1 MTYAVVIALN
11 GNIGEVQI
19 PSKTSDVLDWIRKKY
34 KSPNIQF
41 QGKLQ
46 DPNNDS
52 RWLSIFASNTEDEEN
67 SHMLPAPFDE
77 DTYTSPIV
85 VLASSNDN
93 QDAYDLSISAYKD
106 IKADDYEALY
116 QEWTFAVEEDE
127 DDVPDEVD
135 EVEEEIDEVDDG
147 TTTVEEEEESAPV
160 YAPRTARTV
169 IAKSRDVFI
178 ECPIRDRVV
187 SLFKKLFESE
197 EMSREFEDYV
207 LKNTADQ
214 CLKDGIDVDWA
225 NRIFWNNYRNRAI
238 TLYENLR
245 GSASYVQN
253 NENLLEKIK
262 SGELSLKDVAEMS
275 PMDLCPSKWKEEIER
290 IIEKEKKLYAGEK
303 NASIIMWCSRC
314 KKKSKCDYYQ
324 LQTRS
329 ADEPMTTFVTCLEC
343 DRRWKF

>member
-11 GNIGEVQI
+11 GTIGDVQI
-19 PSKTSDVLDWIRKKY
+19 PAKTSDVLEWIRKKY
-34 KSPNIQF
+34 KCPTIQF

-46 DPNNDS
+46 DPNNDT

-77 DTYTSPIV
+77 DTYTSPII
-85 VLASSNDN
+85 VLSSSNDN
-93 QDAYDLSISAYKD
+93 QDTYDLPVAAYKD
-106 IKADDYEALY
+106 IKGPDYEALY
-116 QEWTFAVEEDE
+116 QEWTFAIDEETDE
-127 DDVPDEVD
+127 DIE
-135 EVEEEIDEVDDG
+135 EVEEEIEEVEDISV
-147 TTTVEEEEESAPV
+147 VEEEEESAPV
-160 YAPRTARTV
+160 HAPRTARTV

-178 ECPIRDRVV
+178 ECPIRERVV
-187 SLFKKLFESE
+187 SVFKKLFESE
-197 EMSREFEDYV
+197 EMAREFEDHM
-207 LKNTADQ
+207 LRNTADQ
-214 CLKDGIDVDWA
+214 CLKDSIDVDWA

-238 TLYENLR
+238 TLYENIR
-245 GSASYVQN
+245 GSDSYVRN
-253 NENLLEKIK
+253 TENLLEKIK
-262 SGELSLKDVAEMS
+262 SGDFSLKEVAEMS

-329 ADEPMTTFVTCLEC
+329 ADEPMTTFVSCLEC